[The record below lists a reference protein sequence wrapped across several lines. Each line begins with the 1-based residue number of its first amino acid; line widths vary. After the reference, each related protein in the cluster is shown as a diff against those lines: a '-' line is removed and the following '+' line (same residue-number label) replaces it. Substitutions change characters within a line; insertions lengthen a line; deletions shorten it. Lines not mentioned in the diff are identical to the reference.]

1 MAGRHNKISKIRKT
15 LNHQNLATTALCQGF
30 ARRGSV
36 LWSKPHHF
44 LANFC
49 YTFSIWFQ
57 FNGKDLPEGPKYRT
71 KVRGNKVSLTMFE
84 VTQDMTGYYTCIA
97 KNELGTDTT
106 RASMTVNKALSPGT
120 HFFLG

>member
-1 MAGRHNKISKIRKT
+1 M
-15 LNHQNLATTALCQGF
+15 
-30 ARRGSV
+30 
-36 LWSKPHHF
+36 
-44 LANFC
+44 ANFC
-49 YTFSIWFQ
+49 CTFSIWFQ

-120 HFFLG
+120 PTSFWDNFFNHLHSFVLHSFPIKLILSGQLKVQKAKMS